1 MPTETMDTQTQTGT
15 QTETDSRAMP
25 RDRRATEASARTAF
39 QLSILISAG
48 RCLVTYV
55 LLPVLGPLLG
65 LTGAVGPVVGL
76 VVGAVSATAIVFS
89 IRRFW
94 AADSRGKWAYT
105 VVGVAI
111 LVLLAIQAV
120 GDVAALMS

>member
-1 MPTETMDTQTQTGT
+1 MTSSETV
-15 QTETDSRAMP
+15 ERSPA
-25 RDRRATEASARTAF
+25 ATEATARKAF
-39 QLSILISAG
+39 QASIMISAG

-55 LLPVLGPLLG
+55 LLPVLGPILG

-76 VVGAVSATAIVFS
+76 LVGAVSAVAIVFS

-94 AADSRGKWAYT
+94 AADSRWKWAYT

-111 LVLLAIQAV
+111 LVLLAVQAV
-120 GDVAALMS
+120 SDIAALAG